1 MAPFKSLGTDYE
13 PPSKQV
19 GIGIACRDRCV
30 AFASTFACFFT
41 RAFDNF
47 RMGVISQTNLNVVGS
62 HCGVSIGE
70 DGPSQMGLEDLVSG
84 SSDLPLRAD
93 KSEVSG
99 INLYSFFEV
108 AQVGALDL
116 FYFGLFSLTIEAP

>member
-1 MAPFKSLGTDYE
+1 
-13 PPSKQV
+13 
-19 GIGIACRDRCV
+19 
-30 AFASTFACFFT
+30 
-41 RAFDNF
+41 
-47 RMGVISQTNLNVVGS
+47 
-62 HCGVSIGE
+62 
-70 DGPSQMGLEDLVSG
+70 MGLEDLVSG

-116 FYFGLFSLTIEAP
+116 FYFGLFSLTIAAP